1 MFDYDQKAKNS
12 VDVLDKYDFSPLL
25 KSCYGVDI
33 DDIRDW
39 LEEYGE
45 EVSKEIMELTTD
57 ELVEYLHLRYGVRVE
72 EVPQYYI
79 WWNDRHGV

>member
-1 MFDYDQKAKNS
+1 MFDYDQEAKNA

-25 KSCYGVDI
+25 KSCRGVDLQ
-33 DDIRDW
+33 DVRDW

-45 EVSKEIMELTTD
+45 EISKAIAELTID

-72 EVPQYYI
+72 EVSRYYI
-79 WWNDRHGV
+79 WWNDRYGT

>member
-1 MFDYDQKAKNS
+1 MFDYDQEAKNA

-33 DDIRDW
+33 YDISDW

-45 EVSKEIMELTTD
+45 EVSKAIVELTTD

-72 EVPQYYI
+72 EVSRCCI
-79 WWNDRHGV
+79 WWNDRLGV